1 MAISKIKLLGI
12 FVAASASAAGA
23 IGVAHSMGT
32 RDTERPATQS
42 SKTPAEQAFPDAPH
56 GVDPMVTGPASA
68 SLEERQS
75 AARCAEAVWPNIPLD
90 CYPRR

>member
-1 MAISKIKLLGI
+1 MTTSKIKLLCI
-12 FVAASASAAGA
+12 FVAASVSAAGA

-32 RDTERPATQS
+32 REAERPAMQS
-42 SKTPAEQAFPDAPH
+42 SHTAAEKAFPDAPH

>member
-1 MAISKIKLLGI
+1 MTIGKFKLLGI

-32 RDTERPATQS
+32 RDVERPAVQS
-42 SKTPAEQAFPDAPH
+42 DTAAERAFPDAPH
-56 GVDPMVTGPASA
+56 GVDPVVTGPASA

-90 CYPRR
+90 CYPNR

>member
-1 MAISKIKLLGI
+1 MTIGKFKLLGI

-32 RDTERPATQS
+32 RDVERPAVQS
-42 SKTPAEQAFPDAPH
+42 DTAVEQAFPDAPY
-56 GVDPMVTGPASA
+56 GVDPMVTGPTSA

-90 CYPRR
+90 CYPNR

>member
-32 RDTERPATQS
+32 RDVERPAVQS
-42 SKTPAEQAFPDAPH
+42 DTPAEKAFPDAPD

-68 SLEERQS
+68 SLEERQ
-75 AARCAEAVWPNIPLD
+75 AATRCAEAVWPNIPLD
-90 CYPRR
+90 CYPNR